1 MIKIS
6 DHFLPQDGDSKAQLT
21 ILTDRSQGGASI
33 HDGEVELMVMS
44 LLLGFNTGDSIQA
57 IQ

>member
-6 DHFLPQDGDSKAQLT
+6 EHFLPQDEETKVQFT
-21 ILTDRSQGGASI
+21 VLTDRSQGGASI

-44 LLLGFNTGDSIQA
+44 LLFCLDSIQA
-57 IQ
+57 SRMF